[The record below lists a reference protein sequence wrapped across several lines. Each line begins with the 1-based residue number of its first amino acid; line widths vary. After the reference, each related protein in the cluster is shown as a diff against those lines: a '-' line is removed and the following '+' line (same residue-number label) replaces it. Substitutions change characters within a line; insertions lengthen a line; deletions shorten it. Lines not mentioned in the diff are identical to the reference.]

1 MKNHNNKILILP
13 NIKNTKYWKN
23 NNTDIMKYCIMVY
36 TYKRNKKTMG
46 VMLTLSKGG
55 VVVENLLMM

>member
-1 MKNHNNKILILP
+1 
-13 NIKNTKYWKN
+13 
-23 NNTDIMKYCIMVY
+23 MKYCIMVY